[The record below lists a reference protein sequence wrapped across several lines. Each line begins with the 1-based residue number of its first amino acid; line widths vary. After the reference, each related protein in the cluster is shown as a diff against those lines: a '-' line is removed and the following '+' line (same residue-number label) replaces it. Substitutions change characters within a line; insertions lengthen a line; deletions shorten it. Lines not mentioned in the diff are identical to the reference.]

1 MLKIIIIIIFCSL
14 MEAIAD
20 VLRAEEA
27 SVRVVDIS
35 DTRIHLTRETEG
47 GGLIH
52 FFVFVDDWLVV
63 GDTEELTVR
72 GCSMLERALLR
83 LGISWAPNKHRGPSR
98 VMEFLGLLL

>member
-1 MLKIIIIIIFCSL
+1 LLKIIIIIIFCSL

-47 GGLIH
+47 GG
-52 FFVFVDDWLVV
+52 
-63 GDTEELTVR
+63 
-72 GCSMLERALLR
+72 
-83 LGISWAPNKHRGPSR
+83 
-98 VMEFLGLLL
+98 